1 MRKDDIIR
9 QATLRLAIATEL
21 MHQLWA
27 VQTFENRELVG
38 KKQARVAAIDLVDEY
53 LKQTDI
59 VSELVGQ
66 FLEEM
71 AENSVEQVVGQRG
84 SGL

>member
-27 VQTFENRELVG
+27 VQTFENNEMLG
-38 KKQARVAAIDLVDEY
+38 KEQARVVAIDLVDEY

-59 VSELVGQ
+59 VSALVGQ

-71 AENSVEQVVGQRG
+71 AEGSVEQVRYGR
-84 SGL
+84 SGR

>member
-27 VQTFENRELVG
+27 VQTFENYELVG
-38 KKQARVAAIDLVDEY
+38 KEQARVAAIDLVDEY

-59 VSELVGQ
+59 VSALIGE

-71 AENSVEQVVGQRG
+71 AESSVEATHSRPGR
-84 SGL
+84 

>member
-38 KKQARVAAIDLVDEY
+38 KEQARVATIDLVDEY